1 MTMTRRQKREAQQQ
15 RADMQ
20 AVLGT
25 PEGRRVI
32 AWVLERCGLLAANPK
47 ADPILEG
54 RRLVGTDLLGAM
66 AAIDPLILPR
76 ILAEEI
82 TRQQRDAAEQPEE
95 PSDED

>member
-1 MTMTRRQKREAQQQ
+1 MTMTRRQKREAQQN

-32 AWVLERCGLLAANPK
+32 AWVLDRCGLLSVNLAV
-47 ADPILEG
+47 DPIIEG
-54 RRLVGTDLLGAM
+54 RRAVGVDLVQFM

-76 ILAEEI
+76 IMAEEI
-82 TRQQRDAAEQPEE
+82 TRQQRDVADNPEE
-95 PSDED
+95 LSDEP

>member
-32 AWVLERCGLLAANPK
+32 AWVLDRCGLLAPNLR
-47 ADPILEG
+47 ADPIHEG
-54 RRLVGTDLLGAM
+54 RRVVGLDIVSAM
-66 AAIDPLILPR
+66 EVIDPLILPR

-82 TRQQRDAAEQPEE
+82 TRKQRDASEQPEE
-95 PSDED
+95 LSDED